1 MIIIDQHSDIY
12 HIVTYDLIAWNHNII
27 LICRASSYVSLKIEV
42 HRHARNMLTNLRSI
56 INMIGGGPMQS
67 LNAHE
72 NRHST
77 NHEANDYGHALDMLM
92 ILH

>member
-1 MIIIDQHSDIY
+1 MIIDQYSNIY
-12 HIVTYDLIAWNHNII
+12 HIVTYRLIAWKHAII
-27 LICRASSYVSLKIEV
+27 LRCRASSYVSLKIEV
-42 HRHARNMLTNLRSI
+42 HRHAHNMLTNLRSI

-72 NRHST
+72 NLHST
-77 NHEANDYGHALDMLM
+77 NHEANDYGHALDMLI